1 MDESLRSSTP
11 VPASDPALGGALGG
25 APGGAPGRAAD
36 RPCGPR
42 AWLGQ
47 GLLYGAFAA
56 AVGVFSHWPAY
67 HPLPAGTALIKL
79 SFVHAG
85 QPAGACRR
93 LSPEELA
100 RRPPNMRAPVECPR
114 GRAPVVVE
122 LDIDGANRVR
132 AEVPASGL
140 AHDGASALYRR
151 LAVAAGERLIAV
163 RLRDD
168 GRAEGFGH
176 VLERRVRLAPSQ
188 VLVIDF
194 DAERGGLILQ

>member
-11 VPASDPALGGALGG
+11 TPAPDPA
-25 APGGAPGRAAD
+25 PDPVPGRAPD
-36 RPCGPR
+36 RPRGLR
-42 AWLGQ
+42 AWIGQ

-56 AVGVFSHWPAY
+56 AVGVFSHWPVY
-67 HPLPAGTALIKL
+67 HPLPPDTALVKL

-93 LSPEELA
+93 LSAEELA

-122 LDIDGANRVR
+122 LDIDGRNQVS

-151 LAVAAGERLIAV
+151 LVVPAGERLLAV

-176 VLERRVRLAPSQ
+176 VLERRVTLAPSQ

-194 DAERGGLILQ
+194 DAERGGLIVQ